1 MIEPEDL
8 ISQAETLVAQ
18 GRGAPRQAALRR
30 AVSNAY
36 YALFHTIIRR
46 CAQELAG
53 SDSSKA
59 EYRLVYRS
67 IDHNR
72 VKEIC
77 QEVANPKLGTKFTKF
92 LGNATFGRELRA
104 TASSFA
110 RLHAERHVA
119 DYDPA
124 PERRF
129 NKERVLDSIKEAS
142 AAVAAF
148 NSASALEVRLFVF
161 LINFKLRP

>member
-8 ISQAETLVAQ
+8 IFQAEALVAQ

-36 YALFHTIIRR
+36 YALFHTILRR

-53 SDSSKA
+53 GDSTTA

-77 QEVANPKLGTKFTKF
+77 HEVANPKLGPKLAKL
-92 LGNATFGRELRA
+92 LGNAAFGKELRA
-104 TASSFA
+104 AASSFA

-129 NKERVLDSIKEAS
+129 NKERVMDSIKEAS
-142 AAVAAF
+142 AAVTALNGAA
-148 NSASALEVRLFVF
+148 AAEVRLFVF
-161 LINFKLRP
+161 LVNFKIRP